1 MANFVMQSIRYRKAI
16 GNRRNAAAWRLDGFA
31 SLAMTRASLRRRTGS
46 GLPGDEHVSARLVGV
61 VGVGRVHGVE
71 QVRCRHP
78 YRRIFVA
85 GDIENE
91 EAIGFFVVGGERR
104 NVTAPLLF
112 ERFAVI
118 VDEHEMVL
126 SSEV

>member
-1 MANFVMQSIRYRKAI
+1 MPRCAMASEPMS
-16 GNRRNAAAWRLDGFA
+16 
-31 SLAMTRASLRRRTGS
+31 SLRRRTRG
-46 GLPGDEHVSARLVGV
+46 GLPRDEHVSARLVGV

-71 QVRCRHP
+71 QVRCRYP

-104 NVTAPLLF
+104 NVTAPLLSQ
-112 ERFAVI
+112 RFAVI
-118 VDEHEMVL
+118 VDNHEMVVAR
-126 SSEV
+126 EV